1 MVYPSVG
8 VESDFIQGLGNEL
21 LFAPVNVPVI
31 LFGLFVL
38 AILQSLLNEVD
49 EKSFELDFRAK
60 IKA

>member
-1 MVYPSVG
+1 MVYPPVG

-31 LFGLFVL
+31 LLGLFVL
-38 AILQSLLNEVD
+38 AIQQSLLNAVD
-49 EKSFELDFRAK
+49 EKGFELDFGAK